1 MLFTKR
7 FKKVNSRERCHLSL
21 FLLIST
27 AFRCAWWFFNIS
39 RLQCGYFLYFR
50 ISTVIM
56 RYHVKSFA
64 REYRFGV
71 ASSLLP
77 SILDNCSVFSL
88 SLFSSIFFCC
98 LFLTQT
104 TIITMIRNNPPM
116 ETPII
121 ISIVSDCVSG
131 LSVVKRSV
139 RLKNVV
145 SVPSVQDI
153 LITYSEVVLTSIL
166 EFSDRIREASENE
179 CISYKMKNKQ
189 KIPQMT

>member
-1 MLFTKR
+1 
-7 FKKVNSRERCHLSL
+7 
-21 FLLIST
+21 
-27 AFRCAWWFFNIS
+27 
-39 RLQCGYFLYFR
+39 
-50 ISTVIM
+50 
-56 RYHVKSFA
+56 
-64 REYRFGV
+64 
-71 ASSLLP
+71 
-77 SILDNCSVFSL
+77 
-88 SLFSSIFFCC
+88 
-98 LFLTQT
+98 
-104 TIITMIRNNPPM
+104 M